1 MNNLGFALDGAWRVL
16 LAGLALGAGLPILF
30 ALGIRSLAWSA
41 AGPAPK
47 GPGSSAPSV
56 GPGAGSG
63 AAPRVAGRVAG
74 YGLFAIVVLG
84 ILLGITF
91 IVATGFGKALSF
103 EHIYP
108 TIVAKH

>member
-41 AGPAPK
+41 SGPAPR
-47 GPGSSAPSV
+47 PS
-56 GPGAGSG
+56 GK
-63 AAPRVAGRVAG
+63 VAG
-74 YGLFAIVVLG
+74 YGLFAVVILG
-84 ILLGITF
+84 VLLGITF

-108 TIVAKH
+108 TIVGKH